1 MHQQQ
6 CRAVAGGVRPR
17 IKPLAAGTS
26 QGVAVS
32 VRDQNMGMEK
42 SILSLSQGWTLA
54 GLFLPG
60 KYEL

>member
-32 VRDQNMGMEK
+32 DGEVHPVTE
-42 SILSLSQGWTLA
+42 S
-54 GLFLPG
+54 GLDSSWSVSTWQIRVIVI
-60 KYEL
+60 